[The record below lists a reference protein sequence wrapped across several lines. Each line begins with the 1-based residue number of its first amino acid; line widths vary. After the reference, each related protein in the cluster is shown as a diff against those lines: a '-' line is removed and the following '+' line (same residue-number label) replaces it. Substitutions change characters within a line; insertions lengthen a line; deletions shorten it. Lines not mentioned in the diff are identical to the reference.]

1 MSLTMTM
8 AELYDQYYSV
18 YPDKA
23 NLYRGDTE
31 MPNHCHNRVT
41 FYPSGNNT
49 ASSLDQI
56 KTIKDIFTGE
66 SVFTQIIPEPDWLNT
81 PLMSSEVKKYTFSE
95 PKGKVGELPQYV
107 DGAFGKSLR
116 FQSSGQLDDRWYD
129 WRVQNWDT
137 KWDAYDVT
145 VTDDDPECLEI
156 EFNTAWS
163 PPEAIC
169 HKIREDFPDIGI
181 SWFYDEPG
189 CEIAGYL

>member
-1 MSLTMTM
+1 MRITKT
-8 AELYDQYYSV
+8 ELYDRYYSV

-23 NLYRGDTE
+23 NLYKEDKE

-41 FYPSGNNT
+41 FYAHHSDGDESCNQIAKIKQMFEDENT
-49 ASSLDQI
+49 
-56 KTIKDIFTGE
+56 FG
-66 SVFTQIIPEPDWLNT
+66 QIIPEPDWPSI
-81 PLMSSEVKKYTFSE
+81 PLSAKDVKGMFNKRGE
-95 PKGKVGELPQYV
+95 VGELPV
-107 DGAFGKSLR
+107 ADEHNFGRTYTFKSSNR
-116 FQSSGQLDDRWYD
+116 GDDRWYD

-137 KWDAYDVT
+137 KWDAYDVV
-145 VTDDDPECLEI
+145 VTDDDPESVEI

-169 HKIREDFPDIGI
+169 HALREQYPDVSI

>member
-1 MSLTMTM
+1 MRVTKT
-8 AELYDQYYSV
+8 ELYDRYYSV

-23 NLYRGDTE
+23 KLYRGDTE

-41 FYPSGNNT
+41 VYSANT
-49 ASSLDQI
+49 DDVAKI
-56 KTIKDIFTGE
+56 KQMFEDEHCFG
-66 SVFTQIIPEPDWLNT
+66 QIIPEPDWANT
-81 PLMSSEVKKYTFSE
+81 PLLTSDNHYGSKY
-95 PKGKVGELPQYV
+95 GNDGELPILQTDSY
-107 DGAFGKSLR
+107 GQCLR
-116 FQSSGQLDDRWYD
+116 FHSTGIADQRWYD

-137 KWDAYDVT
+137 KWDCYDVV
-145 VTDDDPECLEI
+145 VTDDAPESVEI

-169 HKIREDFPDIGI
+169 SAIREQYPDVSV

>member
-1 MSLTMTM
+1 MRVTKT
-8 AELYDQYYSV
+8 ELYDRYYSV

-23 NLYRGDTE
+23 KLYRGDTE

-41 FYPSGNNT
+41 FYSANT
-49 ASSLDQI
+49 EAVAKL
-56 KTIKDIFTGE
+56 KKIFE
-66 SVFTQIIPEPDWLNT
+66 DEECFTQIIPEPDWLNT
-81 PLMSSEVKKYTFSE
+81 PLMSSDMPRNDLYK
-95 PKGKVGELPQYV
+95 PKGKLGELPQYV
-107 DGAFGKSLR
+107 DSGFGKMLR
-116 FQSSGQLDDRWYD
+116 FKSTGHADDRWYD

-137 KWDAYDVT
+137 KWDCYDVV
-145 VTDDDPECLEI
+145 VTDDDPESVEI

-169 HKIREDFPDIGI
+169 SAIREQYPDVSV